1 MISSYASESGRLVL
15 LEQPGDATLQGVVW
29 IDLFEPTAEE
39 EATVERTLG
48 IDVPMREEMEEI
60 EISSRLYFED
70 GAAFMTATLPALT
83 DSDDPHLAP
92 VTFVLT
98 GEKLVT
104 VRYHEPRAFQTLTAR
119 ARRVAMGCHNGET
132 VLIALLEIQVD
143 RLADVLERIGREIA
157 QISQDVFQQRGPK
170 PSRSSNFQ
178 TILEAI
184 GRKGDLT
191 SNIRQCLGSLE
202 RMIGFLGQVT
212 LQSKSDKDL
221 RVRIRTLARDCQSII
236 DHASFLT
243 QKVTFLLDAT
253 LGLINIE
260 QNAIIKIF
268 SVAAVVF
275 LPPTLIASIYGMN
288 FKIMPELAWPFG
300 YPLAVLFMVISA
312 ILPFWYFKRRGW
324 L

>member
-1 MISSYASESGRLVL
+1 
-15 LEQPGDATLQGVVW
+15 
-29 IDLFEPTAEE
+29 
-39 EATVERTLG
+39 
-48 IDVPMREEMEEI
+48 MEEI

-288 FKIMPELAWPFG
+288 FKVMPELAWPFG